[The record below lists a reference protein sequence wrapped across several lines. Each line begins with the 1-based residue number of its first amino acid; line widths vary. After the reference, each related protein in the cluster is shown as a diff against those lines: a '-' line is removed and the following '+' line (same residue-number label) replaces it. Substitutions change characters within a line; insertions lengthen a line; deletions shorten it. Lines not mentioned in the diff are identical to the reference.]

1 MENILNLSIKIKD
14 NNVDK
19 VINEISNNLGT
30 NWTRDISTESSL
42 KEMGSTQFVFKYTD
56 GNVKNNVS
64 FMQIGNKLSTTN
76 VVPTC
81 GIRTQIPIKECNNT
95 IKKLEEDVLNSID
108 LEYCIHN

>member
-14 NNVDK
+14 NNVNK

-64 FMQIGNKLSTTN
+64 FIQIGDYLSTTN
-76 VVPTC
+76 VVPVC
-81 GIRTQIPIKECNNT
+81 GIRNQISIKECNNT
-95 IKKLEEDVLNSID
+95 IKKFEEDVLNSKD
-108 LEYCIHN
+108 LKYSIHN